1 MRADCFAFTKT
12 VEASDYGKKTAFR
25 KEGANCRF
33 FVFLLKKPPNT
44 LLDGLYILL
53 YKRLTQMSTIKEAM

>member
-12 VEASDYGKKTAFR
+12 VEVPDYGKKTAFR
-25 KEGANCRF
+25 KECANCRF

-44 LLDGLYILL
+44 LLGGSLCI
-53 YKRLTQMSTIKEAM
+53 II